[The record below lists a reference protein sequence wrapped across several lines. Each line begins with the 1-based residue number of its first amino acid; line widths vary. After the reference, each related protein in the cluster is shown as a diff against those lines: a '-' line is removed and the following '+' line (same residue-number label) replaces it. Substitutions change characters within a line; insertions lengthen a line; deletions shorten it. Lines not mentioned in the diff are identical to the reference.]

1 MARDLSIGGLRERR
15 LACGAGI
22 DAADRFLLLHV
33 RLIAAQSVAYQLEH
47 APSPANISKLVAR
60 SGGESLPSKCINFQP
75 IKGWVKGMVVRSN
88 SPFLPPPPPRGRECL
103 SSLSGG
109 TIFQNFALK
118 WIVIVSIRFSP
129 QSYLFRR
136 RKKLPRNYLPIE
148 IKAQIYFN
156 RCAVEREAI
165 DFSFPPFLDLHPLVL
180 PWNIYSGNHEFL
192 WFFVSSGAFNYYRE
206 NNVLRFL
213 R

>member
-1 MARDLSIGGLRERR
+1 MGERNGGAIE
-15 LACGAGI
+15 
-22 DAADRFLLLHV
+22 F
-33 RLIAAQSVAYQLEH
+33 SF
-47 APSPANISKLVAR
+47 PSSSSSSRTRVSLVALR
-60 SGGESLPSKCINFQP
+60 RDDFPEFCSQMDRHCFDPFFPPTVFVSSTKKTPSLH
-75 IKGWVKGMVVRSN
+75 
-88 SPFLPPPPPRGRECL
+88 
-103 SSLSGG
+103 
-109 TIFQNFALK
+109 
-118 WIVIVSIRFSP
+118 
-129 QSYLFRR
+129 
-136 RKKLPRNYLPIE
+136 RNYLPIE